1 METNLIAK
9 ARDLAEKT
17 FSGKAFE
24 KHKFHNIHHTM
35 EVVKAAELIGR
46 QNDLSDDELESVI
59 IAAWLHDIGYEQGS
73 SNHEDVAAGMA
84 REMLTNAGASPDKIA
99 AVVEAI
105 ESTKMPQQ
113 PRSLVSKVLC
123 DADLFHLSTDK
134 CDENGMNLRAEWK
147 SLGFRDMQD
156 DEWDQFNLQF
166 MESHRYH
173 TPYGQTTL
181 EEGKKRNIERLRRL
195 TGDRPGE
202 NGFPDAAGAKEKVPL
217 PDDVEVL
224 KREVNKLRE
233 KLRKSKQTRP
243 PERGVETVFRTTSH
257 NHIMLSEMAD
267 NKANILITINSI
279 ILSIVV
285 SVLIRKLEENP
296 ALLIPTLMLVS
307 VCLATTVFA
316 ILSTRPTVN
325 LGTFT
330 REDILNK
337 RTNLLFFG
345 NFFGMRLEDYEW
357 GMKELMKDG
366 DYLYGS
372 LIKDIY
378 FLGKVL
384 GRKYKFLRIAYNVFM
399 YGFVLSIISFVI
411 AFAVSEPKVFR

>member
-1 METNLIAK
+1 METKLIAK
-9 ARDLAEKT
+9 AKALAEKT
-17 FSGKAFE
+17 FSGEAFE
-24 KHKFHNIHHTM
+24 KHNFHNTHHT
-35 EVVKAAELIGR
+35 EDVVRAAEHIGR
-46 QNDLSDDELESVI
+46 KSELTDDELESVL

-73 SNHEDVAAGMA
+73 SNHEAVAAEKA
-84 REMLTNAGASPDKIA
+84 RNMLEGEGASEQKIRD
-99 AVVEAI
+99 VVEAI

-113 PRSLVSKVLC
+113 PRGIISKVLC

-134 CDENGMNLRAEWK
+134 CDENGLNLRSEWK
-147 SLGFRDMQD
+147 SLGFKDMK
-156 DEWDQFNLQF
+156 DEEWEQFNLQF

-173 TPYGQTTL
+173 TPYGQTVL
-181 EEGKKRNIERLRRL
+181 EEGKQENIKRLRKAFLQNQKHRGNGNSRDDASANQESLEKEIKRL
-195 TGDRPGE
+195 RQ
-202 NGFPDAAGAKEKVPL
+202 KLEK
-217 PDDVEVL
+217 
-224 KREVNKLRE
+224 NK
-233 KLRKSKQTRP
+233 KSK
-243 PERGVETVFRTTSH
+243 PERGIETVFRTTSH

-296 ALLIPTLMLVS
+296 SLLIPTIMLVA

-316 ILSTRPTVN
+316 ILATRPIVN
-325 LGTFT
+325 QGTFT
-330 REDILNK
+330 REDIHSK

-345 NFFGMRLEDYEW
+345 NFFGMRIEDYEW
-357 GMKELMKDG
+357 GMKELMKDA

-384 GRKYKFLRIAYNVFM
+384 GRKYKYLRLAYNVFM
-399 YGFVLSIISFVI
+399 YGFVLSILSFMI
-411 AFAVSEPKVFR
+411 ALAVSGEHF